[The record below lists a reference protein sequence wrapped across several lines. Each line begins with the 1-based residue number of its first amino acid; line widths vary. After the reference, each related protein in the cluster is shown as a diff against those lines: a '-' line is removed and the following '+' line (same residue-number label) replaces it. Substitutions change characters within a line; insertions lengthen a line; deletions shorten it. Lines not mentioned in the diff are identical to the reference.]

1 MPPPL
6 SPAVAETPEPATAEN
21 APLSPTIKA
30 LGVVSLFTDLSSE
43 MVYPVNPVFLTRVL
57 GASPAVV
64 GLVEGVAESTASLLK
79 LYSGYLSDRFGKR
92 KPLTIAGYGLAAFTK
107 PLIGVAGGWGTV
119 FAARLL
125 DRTGKGLRAAPRDAL
140 IAENVAPGQ
149 RGRAYGFHRSMDTTG
164 AVLGPLVG
172 WLFLRRYAESLTH
185 LRWLYF
191 LAFIPAVLGVLT
203 LLLFV
208 KERGR
213 GDGAKPA
220 AAAPPKFSLTGLS
233 PAYRRYLLAVGVF
246 GLGNSSDAF
255 LLLRA
260 QDQGIT
266 ASHALLLYAL
276 FNVVEASLGWLA
288 GRLGDRVGRRPLIAL
303 GWGVFA
309 LVYLGFALLSGP
321 LAAWGLFVV
330 YGLYYTLTQ
339 GTQKALAAD
348 LAHPDRR
355 GAEIGAFQLVTGIAA
370 LPASLI
376 AGWLYKNVAPA
387 APFYLGAAGAALAVL
402 LLLAGAT
409 PRRAASAR

>member
-1 MPPPL
+1 M
-6 SPAVAETPEPATAEN
+6 SIEKGVEVTDANE
-21 APLSPTIKA
+21 PLSPTIRA
-30 LGVVSLFTDLSSE
+30 LGFVSLLTDFSSE

-79 LYSGYLSDRFGKR
+79 LYSGTLSDRLGKR
-92 KPLTIAGYGLAAFTK
+92 KPLTIAGYGLAALTK
-107 PLIGVAGGWGTV
+107 PLIGIAGGWGTV
-119 FAARLL
+119 FAARVL

-172 WLFLRRYAESLTH
+172 WLFLQRYASH

-191 LAFIPAVLGVLT
+191 VAFVPAVLGVLT
-203 LLLFV
+203 LLFFV
-208 KERGR
+208 KEKGKTSEP
-213 GDGAKPA
+213 AKPVV
-220 AAAPPKFSLTGLS
+220 APPKFALSGLS
-233 PAYRRYLLAVGVF
+233 PVYRRYLLAVGIF

-260 QDQGIT
+260 QDAGVS
-266 ASHALLLYAL
+266 ASRALLLYAL

-288 GRLGDRVGRRPLIAL
+288 GRWGDRFGRRPLIAL

-309 LVYLGFALLSGP
+309 LVYLGFALLRSP
-321 LAAWGLFVV
+321 LAAWGLFVF
-330 YGLYYTLTQ
+330 YGLYYTFTQ

-355 GAEIGAFQLVTGIAA
+355 GAEMGVFHLLTGIAA

-376 AGWLYKNVAPA
+376 AGWLYKNVSPA
-387 APFYLGAAGAALAVL
+387 APFYLGAVTALLAIVL
-402 LLLAGAT
+402 LLALGGGT
-409 PRRAASAR
+409 AAPTEVTDR